1 MMTKM
6 KMTLSSLFRGNYY
19 GVKSIINRTF
29 LCSLLVLATEVTQGQ
44 IPNGYYSN
52 ANGKTGSELKTALF
66 NIIKNHTSISYD
78 QLWTAFKSTDKKPN
92 GKVWDMYSDNPGGT
106 PPYEFTFVTD
116 QCGNYSVEGDCYNRE
131 HSFPD
136 SWFNG
141 AAPMH
146 TDLFHLY
153 PTDGK
158 VNWQRSNYPYGEV
171 SNPTWTSLNG
181 SKLGPSSYPGYTGVV
196 FEPIDD
202 YKGDFARSYFYM
214 VTRYEDKV
222 ASWSTDMLNGTAYP
236 AFSTWAKNML
246 LEWSAQDPV
255 SQKEIDRNNVVYN
268 QYQHNRNPFIDHP
281 EYAQLIWGSYTPVS
295 FTSTPITEAQVG
307 TVYTYNITATGT
319 NGVSLTITSTA
330 KPSWAT
336 LTTTGNGAA
345 TLSGTPGAANV
356 GSNGVTLTVSD
367 GTTSASQ
374 TFTINVSPASIA
386 TTSDLPVFRVY
397 PNPVSDVLHIEASEV
412 KMFSVEIFDL
422 IGKTI
427 YTKDKIMEPVE
438 VEMANFP
445 KGIYM
450 VKILANGKTYM
461 VKVVKR

>member
-6 KMTLSSLFRGNYY
+6 KMTLSSLFRG
-19 GVKSIINRTF
+19 KSIINRTF
-29 LCSLLVLATEVTQGQ
+29 LCFLLVLTTVVAHGQ
-44 IPNGYYSN
+44 IPGGYYAS
-52 ANGKTGSELKTALF
+52 ASGKTGAELKTALF

-78 QLWTAFKSTDKKPN
+78 QLWTAFQSTDKKPN

-106 PPYEFTFVTD
+106 PPYEFTFGTD
-116 QCGNYSVEGDCYNRE
+116 QCGNYSDEGDCYNRE
-131 HSFPD
+131 HSFPK
-136 SWFNG
+136 SWFYEG
-141 AAPMH
+141 TPMYS
-146 TDLFHLY
+146 DLFHLY
-153 PTDGK
+153 PTDGR
-158 VNWQRSNYPYGEV
+158 VNERRGNFPYGEV

-181 SKLGPSSYPGYTGVV
+181 SKRGPSSYTGYSGVV
-196 FEPIDD
+196 FEPIDE

-222 ASWSTDMLNGTAYP
+222 ALWSSDMLNGTSYP
-236 AFSTWAKNML
+236 AFSTWAKNLL

-255 SQKEIDRNNVVYN
+255 SQKEIDRNNVVYS

-281 EYAQLIWGSYTPVS
+281 EYAQLIWGNYTPVS

-307 TVYTYNITATGT
+307 TLYTYNITTTGT
-319 NGVSLTITSTA
+319 NGVSITITFTS

-336 LTTTGNGAA
+336 LSTTGNGAA
-345 TLSGTPGAANV
+345 TLSGTPGIANV
-356 GSNGVTLTVSD
+356 GSNGVNLTASD
-367 GTTSASQ
+367 GTTTASQ
-374 TFTINVSPASIA
+374 IFTINVSPANIA
-386 TTSDLPVFRVY
+386 STSDLPIFRVY
-397 PNPVSDVLHIEASEV
+397 PNPVSDILHVEAPEAG
-412 KMFSVEIFDL
+412 MFSVEIFDL
-422 IGKTI
+422 IGKKLYYSDKVVETI
-427 YTKDKIMEPVE
+427 E

>member
-1 MMTKM
+1 MMMKM
-6 KMTLSSLFRGNYY
+6 KFNSLFRGKYFGMKPILSRYY
-19 GVKSIINRTF
+19 
-29 LCSLLVLATEVTQGQ
+29 LCFLLVLATLVTQGQ

-52 ANGKTGSELKTALF
+52 AEGKTGAELKTVLY
-66 NIIKNHTSISYD
+66 NIIKNHTEISYSA
-78 QLWTAFKSTDKKPN
+78 LWTAFQNTDKKPN
-92 GKVWDMYSDNPGGT
+92 GKVWDMYSDKPGST

-131 HSFPD
+131 HSFPK
-136 SWFNG
+136 SWFNDG
-141 AAPMH
+141 TPMY

-158 VNWQRSNYPYGEV
+158 VNGQRGNYPFGEV
-171 SNPTWTSLNG
+171 SSPTWTSLNG

-222 ASWSTDMLNGTAYP
+222 ANWSSDMLNSTAYP

-246 LEWSAQDPV
+246 LEWNAQDPV
-255 SQKEIDRNNVVYN
+255 SQKEIDRNNVVYS

-295 FTSTPITEAQVG
+295 FTSTPNTEAQVG
-307 TVYTYNITATGT
+307 IPYTYSITTAGT
-319 NGVSLTITSTA
+319 SGASITITPTS

-336 LTTTGNGAA
+336 LTTTGNGTA
-345 TLSGTPGAANV
+345 TLTGTPGAANV
-356 GSNGVTLTVSD
+356 GSNGVTLTASD
-367 GTTSASQ
+367 GTTTANQ
-374 TFTINVSPASIA
+374 TFTINVSPADIA
-386 TTSDLPVFRVY
+386 TTSDLAKFRIY